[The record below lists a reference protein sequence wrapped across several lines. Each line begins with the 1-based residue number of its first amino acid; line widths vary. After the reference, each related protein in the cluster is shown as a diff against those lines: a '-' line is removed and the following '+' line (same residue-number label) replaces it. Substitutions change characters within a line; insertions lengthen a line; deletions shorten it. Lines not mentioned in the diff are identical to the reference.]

1 MLFPFSWFGRPKEI
15 GLKSPTVKTPAGSQ
29 HPVRVGRN
37 QLGQTLKA
45 GKVQSVQ
52 DLECQLEKELPKL
65 LLRSPSQEYSLDS
78 SYEDSVVSSRGTGS
92 FSVSSKTSTAIS
104 PKKSVT
110 FNKEIEVHVFER
122 AETPHSGQVAPAV
135 RDLEAHMRTSRSR
148 VWSMKHWADVLSSS
162 GVKEGARGVKQMQAL
177 IQELE
182 DSPFVTRARELF
194 DEARSLSASSAR
206 NPLSDL
212 PLAPGLVFDSEDL
225 IELEITFL
233 EMRDLWA
240 QLKPERSQLEKQV
253 NSLKINARQAM
264 SATKGTEGAYEQRA
278 LHPIELVDDPL
289 LGTLQQGAST
299 HLSSSGEETVVTSLL
314 APVLMWGEFLA
325 ALDYAKGSRS
335 GEIPRNMEVVALR
348 SSY

>member
-1 MLFPFSWFGRPKEI
+1 
-15 GLKSPTVKTPAGSQ
+15 
-29 HPVRVGRN
+29 
-37 QLGQTLKA
+37 
-45 GKVQSVQ
+45 
-52 DLECQLEKELPKL
+52 
-65 LLRSPSQEYSLDS
+65 
-78 SYEDSVVSSRGTGS
+78 
-92 FSVSSKTSTAIS
+92 
-104 PKKSVT
+104 
-110 FNKEIEVHVFER
+110 
-122 AETPHSGQVAPAV
+122 
-135 RDLEAHMRTSRSR
+135 
-148 VWSMKHWADVLSSS
+148 
-162 GVKEGARGVKQMQAL
+162 MQAL